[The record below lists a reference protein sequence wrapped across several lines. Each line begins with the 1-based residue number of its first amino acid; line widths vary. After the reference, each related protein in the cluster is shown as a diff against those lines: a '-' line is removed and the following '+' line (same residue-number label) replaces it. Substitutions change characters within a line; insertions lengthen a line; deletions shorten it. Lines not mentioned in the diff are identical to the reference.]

1 MINKINK
8 FFEFEPFESKMKKS
22 AGVIIVLKNEKV
34 LICHPSNNDK
44 WFGSYSFPKGGIDEG
59 ETIKQAAL
67 RELFE
72 ETSVKL
78 DESKIS
84 KEPLVLDYMNYKKK
98 DVVYKKIYLFTMYIN
113 DISEI
118 GLDSEVIPNHKLPFG
133 EIDWAGFISK
143 EEAKLRLFHRS
154 VPMLDKI

>member
-154 VPMLDKI
+154 VPVIDKI

>member
-22 AGVIIVLKNEKV
+22 AGVVIVLNNEKI
-34 LICHPSNNDK
+34 LICHPSNAK

-72 ETSVKL
+72 ETSVKV

-84 KEPLVLDYMNYKKK
+84 KEPIVLDYMNYKKK
-98 DVVYKKIYLFTMYIN
+98 DVIYKKIYLFTMYIN
-113 DISEI
+113 NISEI
-118 GLDSEVIPNHKLPFG
+118 GLDSEIIPKEKLQLE
-133 EIDWAGFISK
+133 EIDWAGFVTK
-143 EEAKLRLFHRS
+143 EDAKLKLFHRS
-154 VPMLDKI
+154 APILDKI

>member
-1 MINKINK
+1 MINKINN
-8 FFEFEPFESKMKKS
+8 FFEFKPFESKMKQS
-22 AGVIIVLKNEKV
+22 AGVIIILNNEKI

-72 ETSVKL
+72 ETSVKI

-98 DVVYKKIYLFTMYIN
+98 GVVYKRIYLFTLYIS

-118 GLDSEVIPNHKLPFG
+118 GLDSEVIPTDKLPFG

-154 VPMLDKI
+154 VPMIDKI

>member
-118 GLDSEVIPNHKLPFG
+118 GLDSEIIPSDKLPFG

-154 VPMLDKI
+154 VPILDKI

>member
-22 AGVIIVLKNEKV
+22 AGVIIVLNNEKV

-154 VPMLDKI
+154 VPVIDKI